1 MYSKL
6 IAATLL
12 LLLALPT
19 HAAHRDVAPLSAQA
33 VQRLVKE
40 RLGSRDRMH
49 DAAQRHVL
57 EVNQLLEGLEADDA
71 AERTEA
77 ATTKQAQFGAKRL
90 ELETLRNEFRTRLT
104 DSKNQLKALAL
115 TDKAAEVA
123 VFETK
128 LEQRFKQALGSLQ
141 DVERAK
147 NRGTSAPPG
156 RAPNP

>member
-90 ELETLRNEFRTRLT
+90 SWKRCATNSARDLPILKISLRRWH
-104 DSKNQLKALAL
+104 
-115 TDKAAEVA
+115 
-123 VFETK
+123 
-128 LEQRFKQALGSLQ
+128 
-141 DVERAK
+141 
-147 NRGTSAPPG
+147 
-156 RAPNP
+156 